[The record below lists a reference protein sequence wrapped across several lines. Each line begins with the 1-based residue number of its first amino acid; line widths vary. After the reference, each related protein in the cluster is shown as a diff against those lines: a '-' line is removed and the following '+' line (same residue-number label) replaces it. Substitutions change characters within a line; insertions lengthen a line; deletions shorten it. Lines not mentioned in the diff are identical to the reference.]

1 VNAPEPLI
9 ADALRQIAAEAP
21 VPRPM
26 AAAAWQAG
34 RRRRWRGLAAA
45 VTAGAGAIAAVIAL
59 TLTVTDSPA
68 RPAGGPPSVALAPV
82 SLSTPVQ
89 FRQVASIS
97 RHACPAGSSGLPG
110 PAAASAGNPNPPG
123 MACYKFTGKGMTVTG
138 LKSAAVVNQLGGGY
152 ALDISF
158 LPGDAARFAALTR
171 ELAGQPTPH
180 CQLAVIVGGRVL
192 SAPTVDVPVTQ
203 GQAQIVGFTSH
214 AQVEQLLGRG

>member
-1 VNAPEPLI
+1 VNAPEPHI
-9 ADALRQIAAEAP
+9 ADALREIAAEAP
-21 VPRPM
+21 APRPM

-59 TLTVTDSPA
+59 TVAVTDSPA
-68 RPAGGPPSVALAPV
+68 GPPSRPSVAVAPV
-82 SLSTPVQ
+82 SLSAPVQ

-97 RHACPAGSSGLPG
+97 THACPAGSSGLPG

-123 MACYKFTGKGMTVTG
+123 MACYKFTGKRMTVTG
-138 LKSAAVVNQLGGGY
+138 LKSAMVVNEPGGGY
-152 ALDISF
+152 ALDIRF
-158 LPGDAARFAALTR
+158 LPGDTARFAALTGK
-171 ELAGQPTPH
+171 LAGQPTPY